1 MPHPSF
7 ASFAKEGGDFDF
19 PPRVSSVRARLR
31 FPKSIRCKNWF
42 SNLSPYSGIQPTNI
56 FGPFRSFPSVRA
68 YTRIPVVPPTPTRQ
82 DRNMIRKPVF
92 ITTLL
97 LLWAAS
103 ALAADTVLTWPPNGK
118 DAIVRFTVGKLRQ
131 VSSAS
136 GQSDYLGE
144 ALAENLSA
152 KPISSAS
159 FYLYLLDKSG
169 KRVGEGYLEVTNLAA
184 GQRAKIP
191 VSVHTMGSYASME
204 LQPQHLPSDEPFKVK
219 MRITSVP
226 SGATIKLDS
235 QESGVTP
242 QMLPIAPGKHVL
254 EFSKEGFTNAST
266 PVEVVANSMPGSV
279 EIELNPMTLDT
290 VVLRDGTT
298 LVGDVASMTATAIN
312 LNVKGKPT
320 KLDRTRVAR
329 IVLGQHKR
337 STTARRPQS

>member
-1 MPHPSF
+1 
-7 ASFAKEGGDFDF
+7 
-19 PPRVSSVRARLR
+19 
-31 FPKSIRCKNWF
+31 
-42 SNLSPYSGIQPTNI
+42 
-56 FGPFRSFPSVRA
+56 
-68 YTRIPVVPPTPTRQ
+68 
-82 DRNMIRKPVF
+82 MIRKPICIVA
-92 ITTLL
+92 LL
-97 LLWAAS
+97 LLWVAT
-103 ALAADTVLTWPPNGK
+103 ALAADTILTWPPDGK
-118 DAIVRFTVGKLRQ
+118 DAILRFTVGKLHS

-152 KPISSAS
+152 KTIPSAS

-169 KRVGEGYLEVTNLAA
+169 NRVGEGYLEVTNLAA

-204 LQPQHLPSDEPFKVK
+204 LQPQHLPSDETFKVK

-226 SGATIKLDS
+226 TGASFKLDS

-254 EFSKEGFTNAST
+254 DFSKEGYASAST
-266 PVEVVANSMPGSV
+266 PLEVIANSMPGSV
-279 EIELNPMTLDT
+279 EIELNPLTLDT

-298 LVGDVASMTATAIN
+298 FVGDVVSMTATVVS

-329 IVLGQHKR
+329 IVLGQHKP
-337 STTARRPQS
+337 SAATRRPAS